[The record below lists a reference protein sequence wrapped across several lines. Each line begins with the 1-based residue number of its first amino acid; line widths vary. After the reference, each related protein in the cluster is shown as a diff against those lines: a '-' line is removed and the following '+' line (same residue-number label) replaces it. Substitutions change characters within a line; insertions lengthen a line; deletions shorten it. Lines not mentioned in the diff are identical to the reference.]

1 MSTHVPHLP
10 HDLSLLQRRRLS
22 WAVAK
27 GSPLIKAA
35 KRAGMEAPLASELA
49 EKAEF
54 PAMVFDQKYLLTG
67 AQGVEN
73 YARVLEQVDGELAA

>member
-1 MSTHVPHLP
+1 MSNTDAHIP

-27 GSPLIKAA
+27 GSPLVKAA
-35 KRAGMEAPLASELA
+35 KRAGMKTPLARELA

-54 PAMVFDQKYLLTG
+54 SAM
-67 AQGVEN
+67 
-73 YARVLEQVDGELAA
+73 LEAYRQDGGS